1 MLAKRRKWSSAS
13 SFTIKSYAIFIL
25 VILVLVT
32 EVTLFDTKLGTIII
46 IINNNI
52 SSIVTTSSNSAS
64 SSHKPRA
71 HIVLV
76 ENRDLQTEKSY
87 GYYTFAMWKLYCS
100 ILYPNN
106 CNLHIYNS
114 SNLCSIPTEK
124 GGMGCMGYNGTLVS
138 PYWMKV
144 LAVQS
149 TMMDLEQEVN
159 NENDL
164 IIFADGDMQII
175 NANFTLSIFELT
187 EVQSFLHSDDK
198 HMLVIDERSASFWY
212 RTLHEEPNG
221 YDVPIVSNLFM
232 VKNNNIGRQMIQMWW
247 KSMVHSTPWDESGT
261 NMAFGWPFEQERLA
275 AYYNSTP
282 QLFYPVR
289 QSWIYFGFLHHG
301 PLCCIG
307 FTAKHDIIRS
317 LNETLM
323 NQTRTLLPKLLATNT
338 TSYYNA
344 DTTYEEL
351 VSDLYHQ
358 LNIKTLT
365 NNDNNSSS
373 SNNNNNNNKSWRSK
387 SSRQR
392 NGDELVG
399 FWNIWGSKTNS

>member
-1 MLAKRRKWSSAS
+1 MLAKRKKGSSAS
-13 SFTIKSYAIFIL
+13 PFTIKSCAIFIL

-32 EVTLFDTKLGTIII
+32 VVTLFDTKLGSIII
-46 IINNNI
+46 NINNNI
-52 SSIVTTSSNSAS
+52 SSITNSNSTSSY
-64 SSHKPRA
+64 KPQRQGIMA

-100 ILYPNN
+100 ILYRNN

-124 GGMGCMGYNGTLVS
+124 GGMGCMGYNGTIVS

-149 TMMDLEQEVN
+149 TMMDLEQEEV

-164 IIFADGDMQII
+164 IIFVDADMQII

-232 VKNNNIGRQMIQMWW
+232 VKNNNIGRQMIHMWW

-261 NMAFGWPFEQERLA
+261 KMAFGWPFEQERLA

-307 FTAKHDIIRS
+307 FSAKHDIIRS

-323 NQTRTLLPKLLATNT
+323 NQTRTLLPKLLATNI
-338 TSYYNA
+338 TSYYDA

-365 NNDNNSSS
+365 INDNNNSSI
-373 SNNNNNNNKSWRSK
+373 NNNNNESWRSK
-387 SSRQR
+387 SSRQQH
-392 NGDELVG
+392 GDELVD
-399 FWNIWGSKTNS
+399 FWNIWD